1 MIARG
6 YPRRRFGR
14 SPFVLELRIT
24 HFRGDSMK
32 AQGNPIDAIECP
44 NCGHAIP
51 MSEALSHQ
59 IAERARAESRAE
71 IDKLQSSLTRKE
83 KELQEREGKIDA
95 AVQERVAAEAAKI
108 ERKAQEK
115 ARGLLSVEMQDLKN
129 QLAEIATQRDAA
141 QRAELEARARARE
154 LDERAKTLDL
164 EAARKIDAE
173 RQKIQE
179 GAAKRADEQ
188 YQLKLAEKEK
198 QIQDAKKANEELKRK
213 LEQGSQQLQG
223 EVLELQ
229 LEEMLRSAFPTD
241 QIEPVPK
248 GMNGAD
254 IIHKVLNR
262 SGRVCGT
269 IVWES
274 KRTKAWSEGW
284 LPKLKDDQ
292 RKLAAEISVLVSE
305 VLPKDC
311 STFTHLNGIWVTS
324 SQCAINLGAVLRMQL
339 MQIASAR
346 AAAAGAK
353 QKSEVLYEYVVG
365 STEFRHRVEAIAEA
379 FIGMQTGLHEEK
391 RAAQRQWAK
400 REKQIEQVISN
411 TAGMYGELQ
420 ALTGLPDLPALT
432 AIDHEPDASDGR
444 DAIVVKLPPRG
455 LPL

>member
-1 MIARG
+1 
-6 YPRRRFGR
+6 
-14 SPFVLELRIT
+14 
-24 HFRGDSMK
+24 MK
-32 AQGNPIDAIECP
+32 AHGNHLDSIECP

-83 KELQEREGKIDA
+83 KELQERERKIDA

-108 ERKAQEK
+108 EKTAQERAK
-115 ARGLLSVEMQDLKN
+115 GSLSIEIQDLKN
-129 QLAEIATQRDAA
+129 QLAETTTQRDTA
-141 QRAELEARARARE
+141 QKAELEARARARE
-154 LDERAKTLDL
+154 LDQRAKTLDL
-164 EAARKIDAE
+164 EAARKMDAE

-179 GAAKRADEQ
+179 EAAKRADDQ

-198 QIQDAKKANEELKRK
+198 QIQDAKRANEELKRK

-229 LEEMLRSAFPTD
+229 LEETLRGAFPTD

-248 GMNGAD
+248 GFNGAD
-254 IIHKVLNR
+254 IVQKVMSRL
-262 SGRVCGT
+262 GRLCGT

-274 KRTKAWSEGW
+274 KRTKTWSDGW
-284 LPKLKDDQ
+284 VQKLKDDQ
-292 RKLAAEISVLVSE
+292 RKLAAEIAVLVSE
-305 VLPKDC
+305 ALPKDC
-311 STFTHLNGIWVTS
+311 STFTYMDGVWVS
-324 SQCAINLGAVLRMQL
+324 NPQCAVSLAAALRMQL
-339 MQIASAR
+339 LNVATAR
-346 AAAAGAK
+346 AVAAGAK
-353 QKSEVLYEYVVG
+353 EKSEILYEYVVA
-365 STEFRHRVEAIAEA
+365 STQFRQRVEAIAEA
-379 FIGMQTGLHEEK
+379 FIGMQSALQEEK

-400 REKQIEQVISN
+400 RQKQIEQVISN

-432 AIDHEPDASDGR
+432 AGTYESEASDDR
-444 DAIVVKLPPRG
+444 DAVVVQLPSRE